1 MTKALD
7 LRSGRI
13 SHFGVRAISQR
24 KDVKSPQ
31 ETPNTHETQPR
42 KYTTKREFHR
52 LGSEL
57 VRVTKKRE
65 NVNFVDMKDSC
76 YLIAKINP

>member
-1 MTKALD
+1 M
-7 LRSGRI
+7 
-13 SHFGVRAISQR
+13 
-24 KDVKSPQ
+24 KSPQ

-42 KYTTKREFHR
+42 KYATKREFHR

-65 NVNFVDMKDSC
+65 NVDMKDSL
-76 YLIAKINP
+76 YLIAKINPRKVGF